1 MCKKINSTWLTIAYN
16 TDEHT
21 SVATT
26 ASAVGWKRDTLGIQ
40 PEQPAQEAGCL
51 HFCNKIFKKICL
63 LMFQKKLKAFLYIF
77 ISELCHPLTKHTKTH
92 RKKILMFNIPQV
104 RHCVCVLVTQLCPTL
119 CNPMDCSSPGSSV
132 LGILQARILEWVAI
146 PFSRSSWPRNQTQ
159 VSCIAGRLFII
170 WATRKAPSKTLRL
183 I

>member
-1 MCKKINSTWLTIAYN
+1 MCKKINTNWLTIAYN

-26 ASAVGWKRDTLGIQ
+26 ASAVGWKRDTPGIQ
-40 PEQPAQEAGCL
+40 PEQPAREAGCL
-51 HFCNKIFKKICL
+51 HFCNRVIRKCL
-63 LMFQKKLKAFLYIF
+63 LMLQKKLKAFLYIF

-92 RKKILMFNIPQV
+92 WKKILMFNIPQV
-104 RHCVCVLVTQLCPTL
+104 RHCVCVLVTQSCPTL
-119 CNPMDCSSPGSSV
+119 CSPMDCSSPGSSV
-132 LGILQARILEWVAI
+132 HGILQARTLEWVAI
-146 PFSRSSWPRNQTQ
+146 PFSRSSWPRNQTE

-170 WATRKAPSKTLRL
+170 QATRKVPSKTLRL